1 MAVRTHAIIKFL
13 SLRPLRI
20 PPFNSLSWTPPVP
33 TTIAFAA
40 TLMVLSSETHM
51 AGPDGKCVLP
61 SHWQH
66 GTYLKGFATDLAI
79 PNFEFGHQNLQKGL

>member
-1 MAVRTHAIIKFL
+1 
-13 SLRPLRI
+13 
-20 PPFNSLSWTPPVP
+20 
-33 TTIAFAA
+33 
-40 TLMVLSSETHM
+40 MVLSSETHM